1 MDFDL
6 WYHVAHQVAAQ
17 LYVDQAI
24 SKTVNLPKDAPVE
37 SVYTAYMLAWLG
49 GLKGFTVYRDESKG
63 AQVIVFGGSRA
74 GRTGRLLKRR
84 EAGAPVRMAMPK
96 RVLRKSEVARDRRLR
111 EVFEI
116 EEVERGEE
124 VVVQLTENST
134 CKTCE
139 IGDLRVKEDVEGLFK
154 YVESRYGRLDILVY
168 STGGPKPGGFFDISD
183 DDWED
188 SFKLLTMSAL
198 RVSREAAKL
207 MARGRWGRIVFIGS
221 ITLIRPLENLAT
233 SNIMRMPIVGLVRT
247 LALELAKYNITVNAI
262 LPYDILTERVRQLAE
277 ADAKRLGVSFEEAL
291 KRRTSKVPL
300 GRMGDPRDLGALVAF
315 LASERASYI
324 TGALIPL
331 DGGMHLSY

>member
-1 MDFDL
+1 MNPGFLEYTYLNPSSYPGSRCSVVDL
-6 WYHVAHQVAAQ
+6 G
-17 LYVDQAI
+17 LRG
-24 SKTVNLPKDAPVE
+24 K
-37 SVYTAYMLAWLG
+37 LALV
-49 GLKGFTVYRDESKG
+49 T
-63 AQVIVFGGSRA
+63 GGSSGLGFASALELALEGADVILFSRSME
-74 GRTGRLLKRR
+74 RLESARR
-84 EAGAPVRMAMPK
+84 RI
-96 RVLRKSEVARDRRLR
+96 REVASVNVD
-111 EVFEI
+111 I
-116 EEVERGEE
+116 YA
-124 VVVQLTENST
+124 
-134 CKTCE
+134 
-139 IGDLRVKEDVEGLFK
+139 GDLRVKEDVEGLFK

-198 RVSREAAKL
+198 RVSREAARL
-207 MARGRWGRIVFIGS
+207 MARGRWGRIVFISS

-262 LPYDILTERVRQLAE
+262 LPYDVLTERVRQLAE

>member
-1 MDFDL
+1 MNPGFLEYTYLNPSSYPGSWCGVVDL
-6 WYHVAHQVAAQ
+6 G
-17 LYVDQAI
+17 LRG
-24 SKTVNLPKDAPVE
+24 K
-37 SVYTAYMLAWLG
+37 LALV
-49 GLKGFTVYRDESKG
+49 T
-63 AQVIVFGGSRA
+63 GGSSGLGFASALELALEGADVILFSRSME
-74 GRTGRLLKRR
+74 RLESARR
-84 EAGAPVRMAMPK
+84 RI
-96 RVLRKSEVARDRRLR
+96 REVASVNVD
-111 EVFEI
+111 I
-116 EEVERGEE
+116 YA
-124 VVVQLTENST
+124 
-134 CKTCE
+134 
-139 IGDLRVKEDVEGLFK
+139 GDLRVKEDVEGLFK

>member
-1 MDFDL
+1 MNPGFLEYTYLNPSSYPGSRCSVVDL
-6 WYHVAHQVAAQ
+6 G
-17 LYVDQAI
+17 LRG
-24 SKTVNLPKDAPVE
+24 K
-37 SVYTAYMLAWLG
+37 LALV
-49 GLKGFTVYRDESKG
+49 T
-63 AQVIVFGGSRA
+63 GGSSGLGFASALELALEGADVILFSRSVE
-74 GRTGRLLKRR
+74 RLESARR
-84 EAGAPVRMAMPK
+84 RI
-96 RVLRKSEVARDRRLR
+96 REVASVNVD
-111 EVFEI
+111 I
-116 EEVERGEE
+116 YA
-124 VVVQLTENST
+124 
-134 CKTCE
+134 
-139 IGDLRVKEDVEGLFK
+139 GDLRVKEDVEGLFK

>member
-1 MDFDL
+1 LNPGFLEYTYLNPSSYPGSRCSVVDL
-6 WYHVAHQVAAQ
+6 G
-17 LYVDQAI
+17 LRE
-24 SKTVNLPKDAPVE
+24 K
-37 SVYTAYMLAWLG
+37 LALV
-49 GLKGFTVYRDESKG
+49 T
-63 AQVIVFGGSRA
+63 GGSSGLGFASALELALEGADVILFSRSME
-74 GRTGRLLKRR
+74 RLESARR
-84 EAGAPVRMAMPK
+84 RI
-96 RVLRKSEVARDRRLR
+96 REVASVNVD
-111 EVFEI
+111 I
-116 EEVERGEE
+116 YA
-124 VVVQLTENST
+124 
-134 CKTCE
+134 
-139 IGDLRVKEDVEGLFK
+139 GDLRVKEDVEGLFK

-183 DDWED
+183 NDWED

>member
-1 MDFDL
+1 LNPGFLEYTYLNPSSYPGSRCSVVDL
-6 WYHVAHQVAAQ
+6 G
-17 LYVDQAI
+17 LRG
-24 SKTVNLPKDAPVE
+24 K
-37 SVYTAYMLAWLG
+37 LALV
-49 GLKGFTVYRDESKG
+49 T
-63 AQVIVFGGSRA
+63 GGSSGLGFASALELALEGADVILFSRSVE
-74 GRTGRLLKRR
+74 RLESARR
-84 EAGAPVRMAMPK
+84 RI
-96 RVLRKSEVARDRRLR
+96 REVASVNVD
-111 EVFEI
+111 I
-116 EEVERGEE
+116 YA
-124 VVVQLTENST
+124 
-134 CKTCE
+134 
-139 IGDLRVKEDVEGLFK
+139 GDLRVKEDVEGLFK

>member
-1 MDFDL
+1 MNPGFLEYTYLNPSSYPGSWCGVVDL
-6 WYHVAHQVAAQ
+6 G
-17 LYVDQAI
+17 LRG
-24 SKTVNLPKDAPVE
+24 K
-37 SVYTAYMLAWLG
+37 LALV
-49 GLKGFTVYRDESKG
+49 T
-63 AQVIVFGGSRA
+63 GGSSGLGFASALELALEGADVILFSRSME
-74 GRTGRLLKRR
+74 RLESARR
-84 EAGAPVRMAMPK
+84 RI
-96 RVLRKSEVARDRRLR
+96 REVASVNVD
-111 EVFEI
+111 I
-116 EEVERGEE
+116 YA
-124 VVVQLTENST
+124 
-134 CKTCE
+134 
-139 IGDLRVKEDVEGLFK
+139 GDLRVKEDVEGLFK

-207 MARGRWGRIVFIGS
+207 MARGRWGRIVFISS

-331 DGGMHLSY
+331 DGGMHINY

>member
-1 MDFDL
+1 MNPGFLEYTYLNPSSYPGSWCGVVDL
-6 WYHVAHQVAAQ
+6 G
-17 LYVDQAI
+17 LRG
-24 SKTVNLPKDAPVE
+24 K
-37 SVYTAYMLAWLG
+37 LALV
-49 GLKGFTVYRDESKG
+49 T
-63 AQVIVFGGSRA
+63 GGSSGLGFASALELALEGADVILFSRSME
-74 GRTGRLLKRR
+74 RLESARR
-84 EAGAPVRMAMPK
+84 RI
-96 RVLRKSEVARDRRLR
+96 REVASVNVD
-111 EVFEI
+111 I
-116 EEVERGEE
+116 YA
-124 VVVQLTENST
+124 
-134 CKTCE
+134 
-139 IGDLRVKEDVEGLFK
+139 GDLRVKEDVEGLFK

-207 MARGRWGRIVFIGS
+207 MARGRWGRIVFISS

-262 LPYDILTERVRQLAE
+262 LPYDVLTERVRQLAE

-331 DGGMHLSY
+331 DGGMHINY

>member
-1 MDFDL
+1 VDL
-6 WYHVAHQVAAQ
+6 G
-17 LYVDQAI
+17 LRG
-24 SKTVNLPKDAPVE
+24 K
-37 SVYTAYMLAWLG
+37 LALV
-49 GLKGFTVYRDESKG
+49 T
-63 AQVIVFGGSRA
+63 GGSSGLGFASALELALEGADVILFSRSVE
-74 GRTGRLLKRR
+74 RLESARR
-84 EAGAPVRMAMPK
+84 RI
-96 RVLRKSEVARDRRLR
+96 REVASVNVD
-111 EVFEI
+111 I
-116 EEVERGEE
+116 YA
-124 VVVQLTENST
+124 
-134 CKTCE
+134 
-139 IGDLRVKEDVEGLFK
+139 GDLRVKEDVEGLFK

-207 MARGRWGRIVFIGS
+207 MARGGWGRIVFIAS

>member
-1 MDFDL
+1 LNPRVFRIYLLNPSSYPGSWCGVVDL
-6 WYHVAHQVAAQ
+6 G
-17 LYVDQAI
+17 LRG
-24 SKTVNLPKDAPVE
+24 K
-37 SVYTAYMLAWLG
+37 LALV
-49 GLKGFTVYRDESKG
+49 T
-63 AQVIVFGGSRA
+63 GGSSGLGFASALELALEGADVILFSRSVE
-74 GRTGRLLKRR
+74 RLESARR
-84 EAGAPVRMAMPK
+84 RI
-96 RVLRKSEVARDRRLR
+96 REVASVNVD
-111 EVFEI
+111 I
-116 EEVERGEE
+116 YA
-124 VVVQLTENST
+124 
-134 CKTCE
+134 
-139 IGDLRVKEDVEGLFK
+139 GDLRVKEDVEGLFK

-262 LPYDILTERVRQLAE
+262 LPYDVLTERVRQLAE

>member
-1 MDFDL
+1 MNPGFLEYTYLNPSSYPGSWCSVVDL
-6 WYHVAHQVAAQ
+6 G
-17 LYVDQAI
+17 LRG
-24 SKTVNLPKDAPVE
+24 K
-37 SVYTAYMLAWLG
+37 LALV
-49 GLKGFTVYRDESKG
+49 T
-63 AQVIVFGGSRA
+63 GGSSGLGFASALELALEGADVILFSRSVE
-74 GRTGRLLKRR
+74 RLESARR
-84 EAGAPVRMAMPK
+84 RI
-96 RVLRKSEVARDRRLR
+96 REVASVNVD
-111 EVFEI
+111 I
-116 EEVERGEE
+116 YA
-124 VVVQLTENST
+124 
-134 CKTCE
+134 
-139 IGDLRVKEDVEGLFK
+139 GDLRVKEDVEGLFK

>member
-1 MDFDL
+1 MNPGFLEYTYLNPSSYPGSRCSVVDL
-6 WYHVAHQVAAQ
+6 G
-17 LYVDQAI
+17 LRG
-24 SKTVNLPKDAPVE
+24 K
-37 SVYTAYMLAWLG
+37 LALV
-49 GLKGFTVYRDESKG
+49 T
-63 AQVIVFGGSRA
+63 GGSSGLGFASALELALEGADVILFSRSVE
-74 GRTGRLLKRR
+74 RLESARR
-84 EAGAPVRMAMPK
+84 RI
-96 RVLRKSEVARDRRLR
+96 REVASVNVD
-111 EVFEI
+111 I
-116 EEVERGEE
+116 YA
-124 VVVQLTENST
+124 
-134 CKTCE
+134 
-139 IGDLRVKEDVEGLFK
+139 GDLRVKEDVEGLFK

-168 STGGPKPGGFFDISD
+168 STGGPKPGSFFDISD

-207 MARGRWGRIVFIGS
+207 MARGRWGRIVFISS

>member
-1 MDFDL
+1 LNPGFLEYTYLNPSSYPGSRCSVVDL
-6 WYHVAHQVAAQ
+6 G
-17 LYVDQAI
+17 LRG
-24 SKTVNLPKDAPVE
+24 K
-37 SVYTAYMLAWLG
+37 LALV
-49 GLKGFTVYRDESKG
+49 T
-63 AQVIVFGGSRA
+63 GGSSGLGFASALELALEGADVILFSRSVE
-74 GRTGRLLKRR
+74 RLESARR
-84 EAGAPVRMAMPK
+84 RI
-96 RVLRKSEVARDRRLR
+96 REVASVNVD
-111 EVFEI
+111 I
-116 EEVERGEE
+116 YA
-124 VVVQLTENST
+124 
-134 CKTCE
+134 
-139 IGDLRVKEDVEGLFK
+139 GDLRVKEDVEGLFK

-331 DGGMHLSY
+331 DGGMHINY

>member
-1 MDFDL
+1 LNPGFLEYTYLNPSSYPGSWCGVVDL
-6 WYHVAHQVAAQ
+6 G
-17 LYVDQAI
+17 LRG
-24 SKTVNLPKDAPVE
+24 K
-37 SVYTAYMLAWLG
+37 LALV
-49 GLKGFTVYRDESKG
+49 T
-63 AQVIVFGGSRA
+63 GGSSGLGFASALELALEGADVILFSRSME
-74 GRTGRLLKRR
+74 RLESARR
-84 EAGAPVRMAMPK
+84 RI
-96 RVLRKSEVARDRRLR
+96 REVASVNVD
-111 EVFEI
+111 I
-116 EEVERGEE
+116 YA
-124 VVVQLTENST
+124 
-134 CKTCE
+134 
-139 IGDLRVKEDVEGLFK
+139 GDLRVKEDVEGLFK

-207 MARGRWGRIVFIGS
+207 MARGRWGRIVFISS

-262 LPYDILTERVRQLAE
+262 LPYDVLTERVRQLAE

-331 DGGMHLSY
+331 DGGMHINY

>member
-1 MDFDL
+1 MNPGFLEYTYLNPSSYPGSRCGVVDL
-6 WYHVAHQVAAQ
+6 G
-17 LYVDQAI
+17 LRG
-24 SKTVNLPKDAPVE
+24 K
-37 SVYTAYMLAWLG
+37 LALV
-49 GLKGFTVYRDESKG
+49 T
-63 AQVIVFGGSRA
+63 GGSSGLGFASALELALEGADVILFSRSVE
-74 GRTGRLLKRR
+74 RLESARR
-84 EAGAPVRMAMPK
+84 RI
-96 RVLRKSEVARDRRLR
+96 REVASVNVD
-111 EVFEI
+111 I
-116 EEVERGEE
+116 YA
-124 VVVQLTENST
+124 
-134 CKTCE
+134 
-139 IGDLRVKEDVEGLFK
+139 GDLRVKEDVEGLFK

>member
-1 MDFDL
+1 LNPGFLEYTYLNPSSYPGSRCSVVDL
-6 WYHVAHQVAAQ
+6 G
-17 LYVDQAI
+17 LRG
-24 SKTVNLPKDAPVE
+24 K
-37 SVYTAYMLAWLG
+37 LALV
-49 GLKGFTVYRDESKG
+49 T
-63 AQVIVFGGSRA
+63 GGSSGLGFASALELALEGADVILFSRSME
-74 GRTGRLLKRR
+74 RLESARR
-84 EAGAPVRMAMPK
+84 RI
-96 RVLRKSEVARDRRLR
+96 REVASVNVD
-111 EVFEI
+111 I
-116 EEVERGEE
+116 YA
-124 VVVQLTENST
+124 
-134 CKTCE
+134 
-139 IGDLRVKEDVEGLFK
+139 GDLRVKEDVEGLFK

>member
-1 MDFDL
+1 MNPGFLEYTYLNPSFYPGSWCGVVDL
-6 WYHVAHQVAAQ
+6 G
-17 LYVDQAI
+17 LRG
-24 SKTVNLPKDAPVE
+24 K
-37 SVYTAYMLAWLG
+37 LALV
-49 GLKGFTVYRDESKG
+49 T
-63 AQVIVFGGSRA
+63 GGSSGLGFASALELALEGADVILFSRSME
-74 GRTGRLLKRR
+74 RLESARR
-84 EAGAPVRMAMPK
+84 RI
-96 RVLRKSEVARDRRLR
+96 REVASVNVD
-111 EVFEI
+111 I
-116 EEVERGEE
+116 YA
-124 VVVQLTENST
+124 
-134 CKTCE
+134 
-139 IGDLRVKEDVEGLFK
+139 GDLRVKEDVEGLFK

-262 LPYDILTERVRQLAE
+262 LPYDVLTERVRQLAE

-331 DGGMHLSY
+331 DGGMHINY

>member
-1 MDFDL
+1 MNPGFLEYTYLNPSSYPGSRCSVVDL
-6 WYHVAHQVAAQ
+6 G
-17 LYVDQAI
+17 LRG
-24 SKTVNLPKDAPVE
+24 K
-37 SVYTAYMLAWLG
+37 LALV
-49 GLKGFTVYRDESKG
+49 T
-63 AQVIVFGGSRA
+63 GGSSGLGFASALELALEGADVILFSRSME
-74 GRTGRLLKRR
+74 RLESARR
-84 EAGAPVRMAMPK
+84 RI
-96 RVLRKSEVARDRRLR
+96 REVASVNVD
-111 EVFEI
+111 I
-116 EEVERGEE
+116 YA
-124 VVVQLTENST
+124 
-134 CKTCE
+134 
-139 IGDLRVKEDVEGLFK
+139 GDLRVKEDVEGLFK

>member
-1 MDFDL
+1 LNPGFLEYTYLNPSSYPGSWCGIVDL
-6 WYHVAHQVAAQ
+6 G
-17 LYVDQAI
+17 LRG
-24 SKTVNLPKDAPVE
+24 K
-37 SVYTAYMLAWLG
+37 LALV
-49 GLKGFTVYRDESKG
+49 T
-63 AQVIVFGGSRA
+63 GGSSGLGFASALELALEGADVILSSRSVE
-74 GRTGRLLKRR
+74 RLESARR
-84 EAGAPVRMAMPK
+84 RI
-96 RVLRKSEVARDRRLR
+96 REVASVNVD
-111 EVFEI
+111 I
-116 EEVERGEE
+116 YA
-124 VVVQLTENST
+124 
-134 CKTCE
+134 
-139 IGDLRVKEDVEGLFK
+139 GDLRVKEDVEGLFK

-207 MARGRWGRIVFIGS
+207 MARGGWGRIVFISS

-262 LPYDILTERVRQLAE
+262 LPYDVLTERVRQLAE

>member
-1 MDFDL
+1 MNPGFLEYTYLNPSSYPGSWCGVVDL
-6 WYHVAHQVAAQ
+6 G
-17 LYVDQAI
+17 LRG
-24 SKTVNLPKDAPVE
+24 K
-37 SVYTAYMLAWLG
+37 LALV
-49 GLKGFTVYRDESKG
+49 T
-63 AQVIVFGGSRA
+63 GGSSGLGFASALELALEGADVILFSRSME
-74 GRTGRLLKRR
+74 RLESARR
-84 EAGAPVRMAMPK
+84 RI
-96 RVLRKSEVARDRRLR
+96 REVASVNVD
-111 EVFEI
+111 I
-116 EEVERGEE
+116 YA
-124 VVVQLTENST
+124 
-134 CKTCE
+134 
-139 IGDLRVKEDVEGLFK
+139 GDLRVKEDVEGLFK

-262 LPYDILTERVRQLAE
+262 LPYDVLTERVRQLAE

-331 DGGMHLSY
+331 DGGMHINY

>member
-1 MDFDL
+1 MNPGFLEYTYLNPSSYPGSRCSVVDL
-6 WYHVAHQVAAQ
+6 G
-17 LYVDQAI
+17 LRG
-24 SKTVNLPKDAPVE
+24 K
-37 SVYTAYMLAWLG
+37 LALV
-49 GLKGFTVYRDESKG
+49 T
-63 AQVIVFGGSRA
+63 GGSSGLGFASALELALEGADVILFSRSVE
-74 GRTGRLLKRR
+74 RLESARR
-84 EAGAPVRMAMPK
+84 RI
-96 RVLRKSEVARDRRLR
+96 REVASVNVD
-111 EVFEI
+111 I
-116 EEVERGEE
+116 YA
-124 VVVQLTENST
+124 
-134 CKTCE
+134 
-139 IGDLRVKEDVEGLFK
+139 GDLRVKEDVEGLFK

-331 DGGMHLSY
+331 DGGMHINY

>member
-1 MDFDL
+1 MNPGFLEYTYLNPSSYPSSRCGVVDL
-6 WYHVAHQVAAQ
+6 G
-17 LYVDQAI
+17 LRG
-24 SKTVNLPKDAPVE
+24 K
-37 SVYTAYMLAWLG
+37 LALV
-49 GLKGFTVYRDESKG
+49 T
-63 AQVIVFGGSRA
+63 GGSSGLGFASALELALEGADVILFSRSVE
-74 GRTGRLLKRR
+74 RLESARR
-84 EAGAPVRMAMPK
+84 RI
-96 RVLRKSEVARDRRLR
+96 REVASVNVD
-111 EVFEI
+111 I
-116 EEVERGEE
+116 YA
-124 VVVQLTENST
+124 
-134 CKTCE
+134 
-139 IGDLRVKEDVEGLFK
+139 GDLRVKEDVEGLFK

-331 DGGMHLSY
+331 DGGMHINY

>member
-1 MDFDL
+1 LNPGFLEYTYLNPSSYPGSRCGVVDL
-6 WYHVAHQVAAQ
+6 G
-17 LYVDQAI
+17 LRG
-24 SKTVNLPKDAPVE
+24 K
-37 SVYTAYMLAWLG
+37 LALV
-49 GLKGFTVYRDESKG
+49 T
-63 AQVIVFGGSRA
+63 GGSSGLGFASALELALEGADVILFSRSVE
-74 GRTGRLLKRR
+74 RLESARR
-84 EAGAPVRMAMPK
+84 RI
-96 RVLRKSEVARDRRLR
+96 REVASVNVD
-111 EVFEI
+111 I
-116 EEVERGEE
+116 YA
-124 VVVQLTENST
+124 
-134 CKTCE
+134 
-139 IGDLRVKEDVEGLFK
+139 GDLRVKEDVEGLFK

-262 LPYDILTERVRQLAE
+262 LPYDVLTERVRQLAE

-300 GRMGDPRDLGALVAF
+300 GRVGDPRDLGALVAF

-331 DGGMHLSY
+331 DGGMHINY

>member
-1 MDFDL
+1 LNPGFLEYTYLNPSSYPGSRCSVVDL
-6 WYHVAHQVAAQ
+6 G
-17 LYVDQAI
+17 LRG
-24 SKTVNLPKDAPVE
+24 K
-37 SVYTAYMLAWLG
+37 LALV
-49 GLKGFTVYRDESKG
+49 T
-63 AQVIVFGGSRA
+63 GGSSGLGFASALELALEGADVILFSRSME
-74 GRTGRLLKRR
+74 RLESARR
-84 EAGAPVRMAMPK
+84 RI
-96 RVLRKSEVARDRRLR
+96 REVASVNVD
-111 EVFEI
+111 I
-116 EEVERGEE
+116 YA
-124 VVVQLTENST
+124 
-134 CKTCE
+134 
-139 IGDLRVKEDVEGLFK
+139 GDLRVKEDVEGLFK

-262 LPYDILTERVRQLAE
+262 LPYDVLTERVRQLAE

-331 DGGMHLSY
+331 DGGMHINY

>member
-1 MDFDL
+1 MNPGFLEYTYLNPSSYPGSRCGVVDL
-6 WYHVAHQVAAQ
+6 G
-17 LYVDQAI
+17 LRG
-24 SKTVNLPKDAPVE
+24 K
-37 SVYTAYMLAWLG
+37 LALV
-49 GLKGFTVYRDESKG
+49 T
-63 AQVIVFGGSRA
+63 GGSSGLGFASALELALEGADVILFSRSVE
-74 GRTGRLLKRR
+74 RLESARR
-84 EAGAPVRMAMPK
+84 RI
-96 RVLRKSEVARDRRLR
+96 REVASVNVD
-111 EVFEI
+111 I
-116 EEVERGEE
+116 YA
-124 VVVQLTENST
+124 
-134 CKTCE
+134 
-139 IGDLRVKEDVEGLFK
+139 GDLRVKEDVEGLFK

-168 STGGPKPGGFFDISD
+168 STGGPRPGGFFDISD

>member
-1 MDFDL
+1 MNPGFLEYTYLNPSSYPGSRCSVVDL
-6 WYHVAHQVAAQ
+6 G
-17 LYVDQAI
+17 LRG
-24 SKTVNLPKDAPVE
+24 K
-37 SVYTAYMLAWLG
+37 LALV
-49 GLKGFTVYRDESKG
+49 T
-63 AQVIVFGGSRA
+63 GGSSGLGFASALELALEGADVILFSRSME
-74 GRTGRLLKRR
+74 RLESARR
-84 EAGAPVRMAMPK
+84 RI
-96 RVLRKSEVARDRRLR
+96 REVASVNVD
-111 EVFEI
+111 I
-116 EEVERGEE
+116 YA
-124 VVVQLTENST
+124 
-134 CKTCE
+134 
-139 IGDLRVKEDVEGLFK
+139 GDLRVKEDVEGLFK

-207 MARGRWGRIVFIGS
+207 MARGRWGRIVFISS

>member
-1 MDFDL
+1 LNPGFLEYTYLNPSSYPGSWCGVVDL
-6 WYHVAHQVAAQ
+6 G
-17 LYVDQAI
+17 LRG
-24 SKTVNLPKDAPVE
+24 K
-37 SVYTAYMLAWLG
+37 LALV
-49 GLKGFTVYRDESKG
+49 T
-63 AQVIVFGGSRA
+63 GGSSGLGFASALELALEGADVILFSRSME
-74 GRTGRLLKRR
+74 RLESARR
-84 EAGAPVRMAMPK
+84 RI
-96 RVLRKSEVARDRRLR
+96 REVASVNVD
-111 EVFEI
+111 I
-116 EEVERGEE
+116 YA
-124 VVVQLTENST
+124 
-134 CKTCE
+134 
-139 IGDLRVKEDVEGLFK
+139 GDLRVKEDVEGLFK

-207 MARGRWGRIVFIGS
+207 MARGRWGRIVFISS

-331 DGGMHLSY
+331 DGGMHINY

>member
-1 MDFDL
+1 LNPGFLEYTYLNPSSYPGSWCGVVDL
-6 WYHVAHQVAAQ
+6 G
-17 LYVDQAI
+17 LRG
-24 SKTVNLPKDAPVE
+24 K
-37 SVYTAYMLAWLG
+37 LALV
-49 GLKGFTVYRDESKG
+49 T
-63 AQVIVFGGSRA
+63 GGSSGLGFASALELALEGADVILFSRSME
-74 GRTGRLLKRR
+74 RLESARR
-84 EAGAPVRMAMPK
+84 RI
-96 RVLRKSEVARDRRLR
+96 REVASVNVD
-111 EVFEI
+111 I
-116 EEVERGEE
+116 YA
-124 VVVQLTENST
+124 
-134 CKTCE
+134 
-139 IGDLRVKEDVEGLFK
+139 GDLRVKEDVEGLFK

>member
-1 MDFDL
+1 MNPGFLEYTYLNPSSYPGSRCSVVDL
-6 WYHVAHQVAAQ
+6 G
-17 LYVDQAI
+17 LRG
-24 SKTVNLPKDAPVE
+24 K
-37 SVYTAYMLAWLG
+37 LALV
-49 GLKGFTVYRDESKG
+49 T
-63 AQVIVFGGSRA
+63 GGSSGLGFASALELALEGADVILFSRSME
-74 GRTGRLLKRR
+74 RLESARR
-84 EAGAPVRMAMPK
+84 RI
-96 RVLRKSEVARDRRLR
+96 REVASVNVD
-111 EVFEI
+111 I
-116 EEVERGEE
+116 YA
-124 VVVQLTENST
+124 
-134 CKTCE
+134 
-139 IGDLRVKEDVEGLFK
+139 GDLRVKEDVEGLFK

-262 LPYDILTERVRQLAE
+262 LPYDVLTERVRQLAE

>member
-1 MDFDL
+1 LNPGFLEYTYLNPSSYPGSRCGVVDL
-6 WYHVAHQVAAQ
+6 G
-17 LYVDQAI
+17 LRG
-24 SKTVNLPKDAPVE
+24 K
-37 SVYTAYMLAWLG
+37 LALV
-49 GLKGFTVYRDESKG
+49 T
-63 AQVIVFGGSRA
+63 GGSSGLGFASALELALEGADVILFSRSME
-74 GRTGRLLKRR
+74 RLESARR
-84 EAGAPVRMAMPK
+84 RI
-96 RVLRKSEVARDRRLR
+96 REVASVNVD
-111 EVFEI
+111 I
-116 EEVERGEE
+116 YA
-124 VVVQLTENST
+124 
-134 CKTCE
+134 
-139 IGDLRVKEDVEGLFK
+139 GDLRVKEDVEGLFK

>member
-1 MDFDL
+1 MNPGFL
-6 WYHVAHQVAAQ
+6 EYTYLNPSSYPGSWCGV
-17 LYVDQAI
+17 
-24 SKTVNLPKDAPVE
+24 VNLGLRGK
-37 SVYTAYMLAWLG
+37 LALV
-49 GLKGFTVYRDESKG
+49 T
-63 AQVIVFGGSRA
+63 GGSSGLGFASALELALEGADVILFSRSME
-74 GRTGRLLKRR
+74 RLESARR
-84 EAGAPVRMAMPK
+84 RI
-96 RVLRKSEVARDRRLR
+96 REVASVNVD
-111 EVFEI
+111 I
-116 EEVERGEE
+116 YA
-124 VVVQLTENST
+124 
-134 CKTCE
+134 
-139 IGDLRVKEDVEGLFK
+139 GDLRVKEDVEGLFK

-207 MARGRWGRIVFIGS
+207 MARGRWGRIVFISS

-262 LPYDILTERVRQLAE
+262 LPYDVLTERVRQLAE

-331 DGGMHLSY
+331 DGGMHINY